1 MGIYTSAKNKLIPK
15 FQEMKKLVNRA
26 LEMLDSYR
34 HKDFPEVLPSELSQL
49 TAPIVLDGMSVHIV
63 EGLSS
68 EDDDCLSSPHSDS
81 SLEDEFEQI
90 LN

>member
-1 MGIYTSAKNKLIPK
+1 
-15 FQEMKKLVNRA
+15 MKKLVVRA
-26 LEMLDSYR
+26 LESIDSR
-34 HKDFPEVLPSELSQL
+34 QKDLPEMLPSELSQI
-49 TAPIVLDGMSVHIV
+49 TSPIVLDGLSVHIV

-68 EDDDCLSSPHSDS
+68 DDDCLSSPISDS